1 MGWGG
6 EEGDWEVLKDLDF
19 GEERAAVSTAL
30 FVVICPFSPEGR
42 VTVEP
47 DSRLGWDMLGWTG
60 WSPWPCFLQ
69 LSSMCVERLEGA
81 ALSLLGP
88 SGPVSPGRSEDVG
101 RETQQRGVS
110 WVENQSVG
118 LCSWV
123 DMPWARDLV
132 SFQGLGAS
140 VCPCPSQQL
149 HLGLRRAV

>member
-69 LSSMCVERLEGA
+69 LSRHVCGA
-81 ALSLLGP
+81 
-88 SGPVSPGRSEDVG
+88 SGGGRPLSPGSQWASEP
-101 RETQQRGVS
+101 REV
-110 WVENQSVG
+110 
-118 LCSWV
+118 
-123 DMPWARDLV
+123 
-132 SFQGLGAS
+132 
-140 VCPCPSQQL
+140 
-149 HLGLRRAV
+149 RRCG